1 MDVEVSVCLKVPL
14 FIFCIIQQEAVL
26 YNEKPEEVL
35 QTKDVTEKTS
45 VSSVIIIIYYIAKQ
59 FFSYKNTTVVFDK
72 VV

>member
-59 FFSYKNTTVVFDK
+59 FFAYKNTTVVFDK